1 VVDVTKMANSP
12 KVASTVRRQDLV
24 ALRYHRAT
32 IVTVGNDDERPRQV
46 VHLRV
51 EADLYDAIREYAMRT
66 RRSVNSAVVYLM
78 EQGLAA
84 EEEGR

>member
-1 VVDVTKMANSP
+1 M
-12 KVASTVRRQDLV
+12 
-24 ALRYHRAT
+24 
-32 IVTVGNDDERPRQV
+32 GNDDERPRQV